1 MSYGK
6 SYLVPNRTGQINLLL
21 HKELRSC
28 VSAVP
33 SSSDQ
38 AIVEVSGGEDSD
50 GAVSGAK
57 SIQIYGSFHN
67 ML

>member
-1 MSYGK
+1 LLWHPANFFGVRVSV
-6 SYLVPNRTGQINLLL
+6 VP
-21 HKELRSC
+21 
-28 VSAVP
+28 
-33 SSSDQ
+33 SSDQ
-38 AIVEVSGGEDSD
+38 AIVEVSVGEDSD